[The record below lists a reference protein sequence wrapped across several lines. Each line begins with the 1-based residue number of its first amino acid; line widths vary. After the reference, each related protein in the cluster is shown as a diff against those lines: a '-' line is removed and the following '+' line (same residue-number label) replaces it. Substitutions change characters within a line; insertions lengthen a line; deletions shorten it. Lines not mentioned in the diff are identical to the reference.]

1 MFEGFDSPASLVT
14 SGKAYA
20 IGTAE
25 VGARERASEPRQ
37 REVASGA
44 DRARRKVVRG
54 READRGSRAEA
65 GFTAAKLGYLIEAT
79 LFRRVGWRATPEGQQ
94 KEEEPSQAGWPARPS
109 RTLARLGAGG
119 Q

>member
-14 SGKAYA
+14 SGKASA

-44 DRARRKVVRG
+44 DRARQKVVRG
-54 READRGSRAEA
+54 READLRGRKADRGSRAEA

-94 KEEEPSQAGWPARPS
+94 KE
-109 RTLARLGAGG
+109 
-119 Q
+119 